1 MVTKKNMKL
10 NMKIEWKKVTWYS
23 ITIAVILY
31 ISIFYLGFCFG
42 EKMTTLRM
50 TIEQIPTNASIKKS
64 ANNTN
69 TITAATFNCKDNK
82 FINAIF
88 FNDKVELNLSDGDSL
103 LLLQTISAS
112 GARYTNT
119 GESFVFWNKGDTA
132 FLQQGKNTI
141 YEDCLLATAK

>member
-1 MVTKKNMKL
+1 MATKKDTKL

-23 ITIAVILY
+23 ITFAVVLY
-31 ISIFYLGFCFG
+31 IIIFYLGFCFG
-42 EKMTTLRM
+42 QKMTELKM
-50 TIEQIPTNASIKKS
+50 TIEQIPTTTVIRKS
-64 ANNTN
+64 ANTN
-69 TITAATFNCKDNK
+69 AITAATFNCKDDK

-88 FNDKVELNLSDGDSL
+88 FDDKVELNLSDGDSL

-132 FLQQGKNTI
+132 LLQQGKNTI
-141 YEDCLLATAK
+141 YEDCLLATKK

>member
-1 MVTKKNMKL
+1 MATTKKSSKL

-42 EKMTTLRM
+42 EKMTELKM
-50 TIEQIPTNASIKKS
+50 TIKQIPTSTVIKKPT
-64 ANNTN
+64 NTT
-69 TITAATFNCKDNK
+69 TITAATFNCKDDK
-82 FINAIF
+82 IINAIF
-88 FNDKVELNLSDGDSL
+88 FDDKVELNLSDGSSL

-132 FLQQGKNTI
+132 FLQQGKNSI
-141 YEDCLLATAK
+141 YEDCVIAKE